1 MKVAAVGSVVRSYR
15 KGSGISQKDL
25 AARVGI
31 SRATLN
37 YLESGRDIEIGAA
50 KLLALLDVL
59 SIPFSMPTDV
69 DRSGDDDTLDELLKG
84 ISGKGGKKMPRKIL
98 VEAMTTGRVPIGFE
112 SQVEQVL
119 ETAPEPTVLAL
130 VRATSAAPGLAAQAA
145 WKNGPNLDKAVGSS
159 RKGWLH
165 TG

>member
-15 KGSGISQKDL
+15 KASGISQKDL
-25 AARVGI
+25 AGMVGI

-59 SIPFSMPTDV
+59 SIPFAMPSEV
-69 DRSGDDDTLDELLKG
+69 DRSGDDDTIDRLLKG
-84 ISGKGGKKMPRKIL
+84 ISGKGGKKMPHKVL
-98 VEAMTTGRVPIGFE
+98 VEAMTTGRVPIGYE

-119 ETAPEPTVLAL
+119 ETAPEPSILAL
-130 VRATSAAPGLAAQAA
+130 VRATAAASGLSPQAV
-145 WKNGPNLDKAVGSS
+145 WKNGRNLAKAVGSS

-165 TG
+165 AG

>member
-15 KGSGISQKDL
+15 KASGISQKEL

-69 DRSGDDDTLDELLKG
+69 DGSGDDDTIDELLKG

-98 VEAMTTGRVPIGFE
+98 IEAMTTGRVPIGFE

-130 VRATSAAPGLAAQAA
+130 VRATSAASGLSAQAV
-145 WKNGPNLDKAVGSS
+145 WKNGRNLAKAVGSA